1 MLYILEEVTQRRK
14 SMLSKI
20 KLYAIAIGSAL
31 AAIFYALF
39 KIERHK
45 RKEAETQVKIHEK
58 KEEITEYMEEAEVT
72 ERIREEEEIQRKAEV
87 TRNASVTD
95 LDDYISRK
103 L

>member
-1 MLYILEEVTQRRK
+1 
-14 SMLSKI
+14 MLSKI
-20 KLYAIAIGSAL
+20 KLYAIAIGSGL
-31 AAIFYALF
+31 LAIFYALF

-45 RKEAETQVKIHEK
+45 RKEAETQVKLHEK

-95 LDDYISRK
+95 LDDYINNR

>member
-1 MLYILEEVTQRRK
+1 
-14 SMLSKI
+14 MLSKI
-20 KLYAIAIGSAL
+20 K
-31 AAIFYALF
+31 FYAAAAGAALLAILYGLL

-45 RKEAETQVKIHEK
+45 RKEAETQVKLHEK

-95 LDDYISRK
+95 LDDYINNR